1 MRVTISVTNRDI
13 ERGCRSEC
21 CSCPI
26 ALAINRRLKEQYN
39 AHVNRTFLRL
49 FKKHAVNWGTVL
61 PIRVMTF
68 VDQFDDCKAVKPFR
82 FQVDI
87 PKKYLRERGV
97 RRNG

>member
-1 MRVTISVTNRDI
+1 MRVTISVTKRDI

-21 CSCPI
+21 CSCPV
-26 ALAINRRLKEQYN
+26 ARAINRRLKETYKT
-39 AHVNRTFLRL
+39 HVSVSYLRV
-49 FKKHAVNWGTVL
+49 FKRHSVNWGTLL

-68 VDQFDDCKAVKPFR
+68 VDQFDDSKAVNPFR
-82 FQVDI
+82 FSIDI

>member
-1 MRVTISVTNRDI
+1 MLFVPNRVSDQSTT
-13 ERGCRSEC
+13 EG
-21 CSCPI
+21 
-26 ALAINRRLKEQYN
+26 AIQ
-39 AHVNRTFLRL
+39 RTRQSNVPTFIQ
-49 FKKHAVNWGTVL
+49 KHAVNWGTVL